1 MVSVARNRWLI
12 GMSLSVALVG
22 CVGSGQKVPPPAPP
36 GSGATTPPPASWPP
50 GGTNKPAGMAP
61 PPGSGT
67 KTSRESDAASG
78 LLAGQVLDRLNRRPA
93 GAAIQVVDLQEVPAN
108 SGGARVEVMADAKG
122 YFIIQ
127 GLKPGCSYQLVAR
140 QKDGTRLYSGTVVA
154 RAPDPRL
161 TIFIAEDLSGTE
173 TPQPPEPT
181 ALPDR
186 SAPIKPPQATLQTPQ
201 PAATPPADSAP
212 APIQPVTP
220 APAPRSPAPSGASS
234 ASLRPELITRDD
246 KLVMNNPV
254 LSIPASGGPSIDLP
268 GVSATP
274 PSCVLVGNRLESLVL
289 RDTNGNPWNFKSD
302 RRGKLVLFDFWYS
315 DCMPC
320 MRSVPHM
327 NTLQSMYERFGLQ
340 VVGLAY
346 EQGSFDEQVAR
357 VKDTQRRKGMTY
369 ISLIGGGNSCPVRQQ
384 FDVHSFPSLVLV
396 DENGQIIWRSPKGQG
411 VSMESLREAEVV
423 IRRGLKL
430 PSR

>member
-50 GGTNKPAGMAP
+50 GGANKPAGMAP
-61 PPGSGT
+61 PPGSGA
-67 KTSRESDAASG
+67 KTSRESEAASG

-108 SGGARVEVMADAKG
+108 GARARVEVMADAKG

-127 GLKPGCSYQLVAR
+127 GLKPGRSYQLVAR
-140 QKDGTRLYSGTVVA
+140 QRDGTRLYSGTVVA

-161 TIFIAEDLSGTE
+161 TIFIAEDLSGSE

-181 ALPDR
+181 AMPDR
-186 SAPIKPPQATLQTPQ
+186 SAPIKPPQAALQTPQ
-201 PAATPPADSAP
+201 PVATPPADPVP
-212 APIQPVTP
+212 APILPVPP
-220 APAPRSPAPSGASS
+220 APAPHSPAPSGASS
-234 ASLRPELITRDD
+234 ASMRPELITRDD

-254 LSIPASGGPSIDLP
+254 LSIPALGGPSIDLP
-268 GVSATP
+268 GVGATP

-327 NTLQSMYERFGLQ
+327 NTLRSMYERFGLQ

-357 VKDTQRRKGMTY
+357 VKDTQRRKGMSY

-384 FDVHSFPSLVLV
+384 FDVHSFPSLALV
-396 DENGQIIWRSPKGQG
+396 DENGQVIWRSPKGQG

>member
-1 MVSVARNRWLI
+1 MARNRWLI
-12 GMSLSVALVG
+12 GMSLGVALVG
-22 CVGSGQKVPPPAPP
+22 CVGSGQKVPPAPPP
-36 GSGATTPPPASWPP
+36 GSGASTPPPATWPP

-67 KTSRESDAASG
+67 KTSRESQAASG

-93 GAAIQVVDLQEVPAN
+93 GAAIQVVDLQEVPATGN
-108 SGGARVEVMADAKG
+108 GARVEVMADAKG

-127 GLKPGCSYQLVAR
+127 GLKPGRSYQLVAR

-154 RAPDPRL
+154 RPPDPRL
-161 TIFIAEDLSGTE
+161 TIFIAEDLAGSE

-181 ALPDR
+181 PLPDR
-186 SAPIKPPQATLQTPQ
+186 SAPIKAPQATLQAPQ
-201 PAATPPADSAP
+201 PSAPVPVEPVP
-212 APIQPVTP
+212 APIQPATP
-220 APAPRSPAPSGASS
+220 PAAPRPTAPSGASN
-234 ASLRPELITRDD
+234 ASMRPELITRDD

-254 LSIPASGGPSIDLP
+254 LSIPASGGPSIELP
-268 GVSATP
+268 AAGAIP
-274 PSCVLVGNRLESLVL
+274 PACVLVGNRLENLVL
-289 RDTNGNPWNFKSD
+289 RDVGGNPWSFKSD

-320 MRSVPHM
+320 MRAVPHM
-327 NTLQSMYERFGLQ
+327 NTLHSMYERYGLQ

-346 EQGSFDEQVAR
+346 EQGSFEEQAAR
-357 VKDTQRRKGMTY
+357 VKDTQRRKGMNY
-369 ISLIGGGNSCPVRQQ
+369 ISLVGGGNSCPVRQQ

-396 DENGQIIWRSPKGQG
+396 DENGQIVWRSPKGQG
-411 VSMESLREAEVV
+411 VSMESLREVEVV